1 MMRRKVGC
9 ACILLVL
16 LGMILSNSAVQIPP
30 CVVSDLRIDASG
42 YSEEL
47 LELKW
52 RTTCSAATIFEIKW
66 RPEGQTDWVSGMEI
80 KGNETDLQV
89 TELSSGVMYIF
100 ILRVAGE
107 RGVMMLT
114 THGETLSQHKAT
126 NLVAYT
132 GNVSGSLHLQWT
144 QASAGTSPPFR
155 QQVLVQRVPSSV
167 TSHFEYKWEVT
178 EEGALLS
185 SAVSTLYIA
194 SLMPYTRYLVRV
206 DSLFADER
214 AISPSR
220 ASLPARTPAGKNF

>member
-1 MMRRKVGC
+1 
-9 ACILLVL
+9 
-16 LGMILSNSAVQIPP
+16 
-30 CVVSDLRIDASG
+30 
-42 YSEEL
+42 
-47 LELKW
+47 
-52 RTTCSAATIFEIKW
+52 
-66 RPEGQTDWVSGMEI
+66 
-80 KGNETDLQV
+80 
-89 TELSSGVMYIF
+89 MYIF

-107 RGVMMLT
+107 RGVMLT

-126 NLVAYT
+126 NLIAYA
-132 GNVSGSLHLQWT
+132 GNVSGSLHLQWK

-155 QQVLVQRVPSSV
+155 QQVLVERVLG
-167 TSHFEYKWEVT
+167 EYTKWEVT

-220 ASLPARTPAGKNF
+220 ASLPARTPSDKNPNSTRREILKALQTLCILP

>member
-1 MMRRKVGC
+1 
-9 ACILLVL
+9 
-16 LGMILSNSAVQIPP
+16 MILSNSAAQMPP
-30 CVVSDLRIDASG
+30 CVVSDLWIDPSG

-52 RTTCSAATIFEIKW
+52 KTSCTAASIFQIKW
-66 RPEGQTDWVSGMEI
+66 RPEGQRDWATGMEI

-107 RGVMMLT
+107 RGVMLT

-144 QASAGTSPPFR
+144 QASTGTSPPFR
-155 QQVLVQRVPSSV
+155 QQVLVQRVETV
-167 TSHFEYKWEVT
+167 AWEVT

-214 AISPSR
+214 ATSSSR
-220 ASLPARTPAGKNF
+220 ASLPARTPAGKKF